1 MIKNFVEL
9 LDCSVENN
17 KDGIMF
23 EYLSEDFK
31 IQKVTFE
38 SFYAQVNSIV
48 DFIKSQN
55 IKNEKIGLCMKNSYQ
70 WFAYYYAIV
79 ASGNVAVLVPIE
91 AENEAQ
97 ERMLNNTQTKY
108 LFKSSD
114 YKYNIESVFDVWF
127 DIPETQGKIA
137 ACENNIED
145 LATIVFTSG
154 TTGNEKAVCLS
165 YKNCLFGA
173 NSSMAQQSS
182 GNKKDRRMF
191 VLPFAHIGGVNILS
205 LLATGITICIL
216 EEPKY
221 FLKSLK
227 IYQPDVVIAVPMY
240 IKLMVKNIIKYGK
253 EAVVGNN
260 LSAISCSSS
269 ILNQE
274 DAQKILSNGISLID
288 VYGLSETTGVGT
300 YKCYIGNTNKT
311 HGGAYDGV
319 CVEIIDGEVVLSG
332 DFVMMGYYND
342 QNATDEILKNGK
354 IHTGDV
360 GQWEEDGSLRIIGR
374 KKNLIILSNGE
385 NISPESIENEI
396 SKCQIIKECLV
407 YQKDDKICIDIVLNK
422 ESDKEQALTFVEEYN
437 KQISFNKRIL
447 GINFVNEIKKN
458 SMGKAKR

>member
-205 LLATGITICIL
+205 LLADPGILTVLLQSFIIAVGLVISSNC
-216 EEPKY
+216 
-221 FLKSLK
+221 F
-227 IYQPDVVIAVPMY
+227 VIA
-240 IKLMVKNIIKYGK
+240 
-253 EAVVGNN
+253 
-260 LSAISCSSS
+260 
-269 ILNQE
+269 
-274 DAQKILSNGISLID
+274 
-288 VYGLSETTGVGT
+288 T
-300 YKCYIGNTNKT
+300 
-311 HGGAYDGV
+311 
-319 CVEIIDGEVVLSG
+319 
-332 DFVMMGYYND
+332 
-342 QNATDEILKNGK
+342 
-354 IHTGDV
+354 
-360 GQWEEDGSLRIIGR
+360 
-374 KKNLIILSNGE
+374 
-385 NISPESIENEI
+385 
-396 SKCQIIKECLV
+396 
-407 YQKDDKICIDIVLNK
+407 
-422 ESDKEQALTFVEEYN
+422 
-437 KQISFNKRIL
+437 
-447 GINFVNEIKKN
+447 
-458 SMGKAKR
+458 